1 MTTPNIKLPMTVAW
15 TPGRIQIWASRHTVT
30 ATAGAKSIVTLV
42 YEIRDRSIAFRG
54 VERVCGGG
62 GGGPNSEAGAA
73 VEHLPSSSVSRA
85 TWLRIYRADEA
96 RRQRLS

>member
-30 ATAGAKSIVTLV
+30 ATTAAKQIVTLV
-42 YEIRDRSIAFRG
+42 YEISCDRVAFRG
-54 VERVCGGG
+54 VERVC

-85 TWLRIYRADEA
+85 TWLRIYRADAA
-96 RRQRLS
+96 RRQLLS

>member
-15 TPGRIQIWASRHTVT
+15 TPGRIQIWASHHTVT
-30 ATAGAKSIVTLV
+30 STAGAKSIVTLV
-42 YEIRDRSIAFRG
+42 YEIRDRYIAFRG

-62 GGGPNSEAGAA
+62 PNSEAGVA

-96 RRQRLS
+96 RRQLLS